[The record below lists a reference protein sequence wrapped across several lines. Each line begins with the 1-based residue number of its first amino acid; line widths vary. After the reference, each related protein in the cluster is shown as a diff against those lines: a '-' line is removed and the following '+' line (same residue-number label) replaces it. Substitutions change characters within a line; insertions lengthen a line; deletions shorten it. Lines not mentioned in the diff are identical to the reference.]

1 MSEET
6 EFAVTCA
13 TAEKLLAAE
22 SLEPL
27 DDLER
32 ARLRQH
38 LRDCASCRAHHH
50 LLQQFRASL
59 DPEQQPEL
67 RPDPAIQ
74 QRLRATVRQQ
84 RRPTPLV
91 GLLQRR
97 IPVYQAVLGAAAA
110 VFILFAATSLDP
122 ETPRPVAP
130 LSVPRGAEFTR
141 VDSYDVLGKLKLLD
155 TRSRGWNN
163 TEDSLLI
170 RFPATRL
177 EPVDSI

>member
-6 EFAVTCA
+6 ESAVTCA
-13 TAEKLLAAE
+13 AAEALLAAE

-27 DDLER
+27 ADLES

-38 LRDCASCRAHHH
+38 LRDCASCRAHHR
-50 LLQQFRASL
+50 LLQQFRATL
-59 DPEQQPEL
+59 DPERRPEL

-74 QRLRATVRQQ
+74 EHLRAAVLRQ
-84 RRPTPLV
+84 RRPILLI

-97 IPVYQAVLGAAAA
+97 IPVYQAVLGAVAALF
-110 VFILFAATSLDP
+110 VLFAATSLGP
-122 ETPRPVAP
+122 EMPHRAAP

-155 TRSRGWNN
+155 TRSRGWDN

-170 RFPATRL
+170 RFPATSL
-177 EPVDSI
+177 EPTDSI

>member
-13 TAEKLLAAE
+13 AAEELLAAE
-22 SLEPL
+22 NLEPL
-27 DDLER
+27 ADLER

-38 LRDCASCRAHHH
+38 LRDCASCRAHHR
-50 LLQQFRASL
+50 LLLQFRASL
-59 DPEQQPEL
+59 DPEQQPAL
-67 RPDPAIQ
+67 RPDPAIR
-74 QRLRATVRQQ
+74 QRLRSAVRQQ
-84 RRPTPLV
+84 RRPVPLA
-91 GLLQRR
+91 GFLQRR

-110 VFILFAATSLDP
+110 VFILFAANSLGP
-122 ETPRPVAP
+122 ETPRAVAP

-141 VDSYDVLGKLKLLD
+141 VDSYEVLRKLKLLD
-155 TRSRGWNN
+155 ARSRGWNN

-177 EPVDSI
+177 ETTDSI

>member
-6 EFAVTCA
+6 VSAVTCA
-13 TAEKLLAAE
+13 AAEELLATE
-22 SLEPL
+22 SLDIL
-27 DDLER
+27 DDLDR

-38 LRDCASCRAHHH
+38 LRVCASCRTHRR

-59 DPEQQPEL
+59 DPEQRPEL

-74 QRLRATVRQQ
+74 QRLRATVRRQ
-84 RRPTPLV
+84 RRPIPLV

-97 IPVYQAVLGAAAA
+97 IPVYQAILGAAAA
-110 VFILFAATSLDP
+110 IFVLFAATSPDP

-130 LSVPRGAEFTR
+130 LSVPRGTEFTR

-163 TEDSLLI
+163 AEDSLLI
-170 RFPATRL
+170 RFPATCL
-177 EPVDSI
+177 EPTDSI